1 MSDKSDRHRQLSNF
15 HFTPALN
22 KPLLTVILLIICLG
36 VTGHGSVRKDSASE
50 DVISLLERV
59 LLETREADSDE
70 SQDDQQ
76 QVVDEDSDPPIDDEY
91 NFRFTINYQL
101 IKCSDQ

>member
-1 MSDKSDRHRQLSNF
+1 MVLA
-15 HFTPALN
+15 PCIAGILN
-22 KPLLTVILLIICLG
+22 KPLLTIILLIICLG
-36 VTGHGSVRKDSASE
+36 VNGHGSIRKDSASK
-50 DVISLLERV
+50 DVAALIERV

-70 SQDDQQ
+70 SHDDQQ
-76 QVVDEDSDPPIDDEY
+76 EVVDEDSDPPIDDEY